1 MAAVPRRFERL
12 SAQQQARWIW
22 GFLLLGIAVRTV
34 RYLVR
39 FPLWNDEVALAANF
53 LDHGYL
59 DLMRP
64 LDRCQVAPLL
74 FLWIQLT
81 IIKVLGFSEYT
92 VRLFPFACS
101 LVSLALFR
109 HLARLLFKGTAVVMA
124 VAIFAVSYPCTR
136 YAAEFK
142 PYGSDL
148 LVSLLLVTL
157 AVQWWRWPAENRWLW
172 GLTALTPLA
181 VGLSYP
187 AVFVAGGVSLFVA
200 AVLWLSASRRGW
212 RPWIAYNVVLIAAFG
227 CFFIL
232 CAKHQAD
239 QHLGAMLG
247 VWADAFPPSH
257 SVGEFLVWFTRAH
270 TGAIFAQPV
279 GGENFGS
286 TGTFLLCAA
295 AVALWCRRRW
305 YPMVLLCTL
314 PFVLNFLAAAIHCY
328 PYGGHIRLAM
338 HLTPLVCL
346 MAGFGAAVLLGRRRA
361 TRPGDRATAWPV
373 LAVFAILGLISAGS
387 IVRDLRFPARDVEEL
402 QNRGFANWFWGA
414 LARDRELVCVKTDFG
429 KAFPPAGTPWQ
440 CCVSAS
446 YLCNQRIYS
455 PRHARGEPP
464 RLDRVSRCRPLA
476 CVQYWQHETPYD
488 QAAFA
493 AWLEELKVRY
503 DLELVSTE
511 RYPLLADNEG
521 PDAPG
526 SDRVEVY
533 ELVPRKRR

>member
-1 MAAVPRRFERL
+1 MTASSSASPTGRMLQFSAWAARRMAAVPRRFERL

-39 FPLWNDEVALAANF
+39 FPLWNDEVGWRLTF

-64 LDRCQVAPLL
+64 LDRCQVPRSCFVEIAV
-74 FLWIQLT
+74 T

-92 VRLFPFACS
+92 VRLFPFRVQPGQPGA
-101 LVSLALFR
+101 VR
-109 HLARLLFKGTAVVMA
+109 HLRPAALQGDGRGDGGGHFCGEQSLHPLCGGIQTLRLGPAGFAAVGDAGSPVVA
-124 VAIFAVSYPCTR
+124 VAGREPLVVGTDGPHAAGRGALVLGRLRGRRSQSLRGRRAVAFGFPPR
-136 YAAEFK
+136 LAA
-142 PYGSDL
+142 
-148 LVSLLLVTL
+148 
-157 AVQWWRWPAENRWLW
+157 
-172 GLTALTPLA
+172 
-181 VGLSYP
+181 
-187 AVFVAGGVSLFVA
+187 
-200 AVLWLSASRRGW
+200 
-212 RPWIAYNVVLIAAFG
+212 WIAYNVVLIAAFG

-295 AVALWCRRRW
+295 AVALWCRRRR

-328 PYGGHIRLAM
+328 PYGGDIRLAM

-346 MAGFGAAVLLGRRRA
+346 MAGFGAGCSGPAPGNPAGRSGHRVACLGRLRHPGADQAGLDRPRPSFSGARCGGTAKPRFRQLVLGGLGSRPRASLREDRFRQGVSARRHPVAVLRLRVVPVQPA
-361 TRPGDRATAWPV
+361 DLLAASRPGRTAAAGPGFALSAASLRPV
-373 LAVFAILGLISAGS
+373 LAA
-387 IVRDLRFPARDVEEL
+387 
-402 QNRGFANWFWGA
+402 
-414 LARDRELVCVKTDFG
+414 
-429 KAFPPAGTPWQ
+429 
-440 CCVSAS
+440 
-446 YLCNQRIYS
+446 
-455 PRHARGEPP
+455 
-464 RLDRVSRCRPLA
+464 
-476 CVQYWQHETPYD
+476 
-488 QAAFA
+488 
-493 AWLEELKVRY
+493 
-503 DLELVSTE
+503 
-511 RYPLLADNEG
+511 
-521 PDAPG
+521 
-526 SDRVEVY
+526 
-533 ELVPRKRR
+533 